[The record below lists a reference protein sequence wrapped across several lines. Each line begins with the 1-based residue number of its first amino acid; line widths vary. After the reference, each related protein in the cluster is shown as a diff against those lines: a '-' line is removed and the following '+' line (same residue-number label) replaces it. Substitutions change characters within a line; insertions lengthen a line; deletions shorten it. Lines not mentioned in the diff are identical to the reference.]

1 MTTRRLAATM
11 LSIAILAGIPA
22 VTVNAQPSR
31 AGIEK
36 EIESLGNEISVVNE
50 DYNLARIQLAKVERE
65 IRDLKTRQERAGSD
79 MATLRGQASE
89 RAAAVYRSG
98 MPDVLLVLFDS
109 KSLSEFGRRMGFVT
123 RVGDWQTGLIDSLE
137 IASARSHHLNEDLQA
152 ELAKRKRIA
161 DSIGAKK
168 AILQKRVAEQQQL
181 LARAVAQ
188 AARARRPARPPAQPI
203 PVPVPVNLPVSGRAK
218 VAVET
223 AYAQI
228 GKPYRWGGSGPD
240 SFDCSGLTMYSW
252 GKAGVSLPH
261 SSRAQYSATKR
272 VDRGSLQPGDLVF
285 FGRPIHHV
293 GIYVG
298 NGNMV
303 HSPESGERVRVW
315 PMNRSDYAGAGRPGV

>member
-1 MTTRRLAATM
+1 MTTRRLAATI
-11 LSIAILAGIPA
+11 LSVALLAVIPA
-22 VTVNAQPSR
+22 TTVKAQPSR
-31 AGIEK
+31 GDIQK
-36 EIESLGNEISVVNE
+36 ELDRLGNEISVVNE
-50 DYNLARIQLAKVERE
+50 EYNLARIQLSKVEQE
-65 IRDLKTRQERAGSD
+65 IKDLKVRQERAGTD
-79 MATLRGQASE
+79 IAALRGQASE
-89 RAAAVYRSG
+89 RAAAVYKTG

-109 KSLSEFGRRMGFVT
+109 TSLSEFGRRMGFVS
-123 RVGDWQTGLIDSLE
+123 RVGDWQTGMIDSLE
-137 IASARSHHLNEDLQA
+137 IARARSDHLNQDLQA
-152 ELAKRKRIA
+152 EVTKRRRVAESIA
-161 DSIGAKK
+161 AKK
-168 AILQKRVAEQQQL
+168 ATLQKRVAEQQQL
-181 LARAVAQ
+181 LARAEAQ
-188 AARARRPARPPAQPI
+188 ATRARRPARPVPQPVA
-203 PVPVPVNLPVSGRAK
+203 VPVDLPVSGSAR

-228 GKPYRWGGSGPD
+228 GKPYRYGASGPD

-315 PMNRSDYAGAGRPGV
+315 SMNRSDYAGAGRPGV